1 MIRNK
6 YYVNIADI
14 LIDIE
19 TDFNILIGIEGID
32 FFCNKDKNICRKNDI
47 NFEIK
52 KIEKKYT

>member
-52 KIEKKYT
+52 KKNTD